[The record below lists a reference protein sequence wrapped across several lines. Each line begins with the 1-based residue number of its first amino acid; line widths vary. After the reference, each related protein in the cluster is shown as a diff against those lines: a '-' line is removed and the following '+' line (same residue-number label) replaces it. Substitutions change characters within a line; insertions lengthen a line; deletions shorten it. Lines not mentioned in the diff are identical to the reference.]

1 MMMKESLAH
10 YFDYFFASKSLH
22 LVDKCTQNWLHRR
35 YHHVRA
41 HEPQELVFLVF
52 CILKGLCHFHPFS
65 IKEPPFRNCIVLA
78 KECRITH
85 VERHLAV
92 LSKALPKK
100 LWKRRGARANTS
112 WIEVN
117 PIWWSWANAENC
129 MVFFSGGASVKR
141 TLMDL
146 YYCLRK
152 KGTHCDPG
160 HHFSPSLV
168 RKGTN
173 LMTWVETW
181 CPVYTRRWIVF
192 RV

>member
-35 YHHVRA
+35 YHHARA
-41 HEPQELVFLVF
+41 REPQELVFLVF
-52 CILKGLCHFHPFS
+52 CILKRQNCLCHFHPFS

-100 LWKRRGARANTS
+100 LWKRRTLYDFLRQSPRGQKQKQKFRDL
-112 WIEVN
+112 EK
-117 PIWWSWANAENC
+117 
-129 MVFFSGGASVKR
+129 VKYR
-141 TLMDL
+141 HNQAMDL
-146 YYCLRK
+146 KFKGTVRKPTKFTLRK
-152 KGTHCDPG
+152 YIDD
-160 HHFSPSLV
+160 L
-168 RKGTN
+168 
-173 LMTWVETW
+173 
-181 CPVYTRRWIVF
+181 PVYLVKFGEFWG
-192 RV
+192 

>member
-1 MMMKESLAH
+1 MRLFLGEFETLWNSKTMMRQSIWNAVILKEKLFAHDDEGESGALFWLLLCIKIIALSWQMYTKLIASSLSCSRSW
-10 YFDYFFASKSLH
+10 AS
-22 LVDKCTQNWLHRR
+22 R
-35 YHHVRA
+35 
-41 HEPQELVFLVF
+41 VFLVF
-52 CILKGLCHFHPFS
+52 CILKRQNCLCHFHPFS

-129 MVFFSGGASVKR
+129 MVFFGW
-141 TLMDL
+141 
-146 YYCLRK
+146 Y
-152 KGTHCDPG
+152 
-160 HHFSPSLV
+160 
-168 RKGTN
+168 
-173 LMTWVETW
+173 
-181 CPVYTRRWIVF
+181 
-192 RV
+192 